1 MRPILRRWLLAG
13 GMRSFLAGYAGCS
26 LIIGLIDAINHPV
39 AGLLIVPV
47 ALLVCFGALCVAA
60 PFGLIVG
67 MVVGIDPGWQG
78 WQGWQRWLRWGPGGG
93 RLMFMGLTAGLVALV
108 IAGRWLEKRNPVPN
122 GDDDTP
128 RVPSARAVTAHLFPT
143 VPWKQLIGPILLVIA
158 GAGFLCLG
166 CAGLAASGVLN
177 A

>member
-1 MRPILRRWLLAG
+1 MA
-13 GMRSFLAGYAGCS
+13 
-26 LIIGLIDAINHPV
+26 AIEAAIANHPV
-39 AGLLIVPV
+39 AGLLIAPV
-47 ALLVCFGALCVAA
+47 VLLVCFGALCGMA

-67 MVVGIDPGWQG
+67 MVVGIDPAWQERLG
-78 WQGWQRWLRWGPGGG
+78 WLRWLGWGPWGG
-93 RLMFMGLTAGLVALV
+93 RLVFMGLTAGLIALV

-128 RVPSARAVTAHLFPT
+128 RVPSARAVTAHLFTT

-166 CAGLAASGVLN
+166 CFGLAMSGMLD